1 MNTIKTINTVA
12 TAIALTFGIAAAA
25 HAHPGGNMQ
34 NGQGA
39 QSGQH
44 QGMQG
49 KGMHGMQ
56 GGMAHGQMQGGMP
69 HGQMQGGMAH
79 GQMQGMG
86 PGAARGTPN
95 AQGPRGP
102 QAGQTLK
109 TPEEQAA
116 MHDKMQ
122 NAKTPE
128 ERREIAMA
136 NRAEMEKRAADQG
149 ITHQHRGPRHGAT
162 SN

>member
-1 MNTIKTINTVA
+1 MNTINTIA
-12 TAIALTFGIAAAA
+12 TAIAFSFGIAAAA
-25 HAHPGGNMQ
+25 HAHPGEGMQ
-34 NGQGA
+34 NGPGA

-44 QGMQG
+44 PGMQG
-49 KGMHGMQ
+49 KGMQGMHG
-56 GGMAHGQMQGGMP
+56 
-69 HGQMQGGMAH
+69 MQGGMAH

-109 TPEEQAA
+109 TPEEQAS
-116 MHDKMQ
+116 MHEKMQ

-162 SN
+162 TN